1 MGTTVYTYFH
11 NDDGLEGSRKV
22 FLDDCMCELYKI
34 NRDDA
39 NFFKAF
45 NDALQNPA
53 LYVLLNE
60 KQKKAYIGETDDFM
74 KRISQHQLKKGFWN
88 EVLVFMGAN
97 NNTLSKT
104 EVQYLEYRAYERA
117 KEVGS
122 FDLSENTQCP
132 KFPHMGLVQESKA
145 EKFFNYVLM
154 LSRFVGCKVFE
165 RLNGMPIYE
174 GHQAD
179 DIKAKI
185 EPVPISLSPKDLG
198 GRISLS
204 LNGKG
209 SYSKRELVLAIVKKF
224 LEEFPE
230 TTLDELKATFKQEFL
245 GRFSQYPFIQDD
257 VDSAKAWKELKEDHF
272 HYFLNDVLRSGD
284 GKDFVVCVEWDKNNI
299 IKVLGIAKALGWTF
313 EILKK
318 K

>member
-1 MGTTVYTYFH
+1 MGTTIYTYFL
-11 NDDGLEGSRKV
+11 NDDLEGSRKV
-22 FLDDCMCELYKI
+22 FMDDCMCELYKI

-39 NFFKAF
+39 TFFKAF
-45 NDALQNPA
+45 DDALQNPA
-53 LYVLLNE
+53 LYILLNE
-60 KQKKAYIGETDDFM
+60 KQGKAYIGETDDFL
-74 KRISQHQLKKGFWN
+74 KRISQHQLKKDFWD

-122 FDLSENTQCP
+122 YDLSENTQSP

-154 LSRFVGCKVFE
+154 FSNFVGCQVFV
-165 RLNGMPIYE
+165 RSNCASINLNKQIVNV
-174 GHQAD
+174 
-179 DIKAKI
+179 KAKV
-185 EPVPISLSPKDLG
+185 EPVPISLTSDDLK

-209 SYSKRELVLAIVKKF
+209 EYSKRELVLAIVKKF
-224 LEEFPE
+224 LEEFPG
-230 TTLDELKATFKQEFL
+230 TTLEELKATFKQEFL
-245 GRFSQYPFIQDD
+245 GRFSQYPFIQED
-257 VDSAKAWKELKEDHF
+257 VDNAKAWKELKEDHF
-272 HYFLNDVLRSGD
+272 HYFLDDILRSGD

-299 IKVLGIAKALGWTF
+299 IKVLGIAKALGWNF